1 MFLIRFISFFSF
13 LFSHFFFSCTG
24 NLNEYISHYET
35 LNYDHHQIHASHS
48 RAKRS
53 VTKDPYVYLKFRAHN
68 RPFHLRLKR
77 DVDTFSDNLVVSCTC
92 RYRYKNCYYRKY
104 QKTKTPK
111 QNSKNK
117 ILKLLR
123 RVAWS

>member
-1 MFLIRFISFFSF
+1 MFFG
-13 LFSHFFFSCTG
+13 TG

-35 LNYDHHQIHASHS
+35 LNYDHHQVHASHS

-77 DVDTFSDNLVVSCTC
+77 DVDTFSDNLVVSCPC
-92 RYRYKNCYYRKY
+92 R
-104 QKTKTPK
+104 
-111 QNSKNK
+111 
-117 ILKLLR
+117 
-123 RVAWS
+123 